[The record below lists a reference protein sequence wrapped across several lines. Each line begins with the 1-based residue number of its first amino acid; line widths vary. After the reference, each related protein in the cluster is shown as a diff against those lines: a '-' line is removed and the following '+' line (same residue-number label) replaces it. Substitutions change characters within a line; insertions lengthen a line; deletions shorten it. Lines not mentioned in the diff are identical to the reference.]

1 MPLNWITINISFLR
15 WAELVLLVK
24 YQYRQQMIWTPK
36 KVCHE
41 EDGFRPDKRHHLD
54 ELVNG
59 RRLLRRVDREPSRL
73 VLVVVWI
80 PAPDVVPVT
89 LKYLAEFFDL
99 MLPNLLP
106 GLNHFKCSLYS
117 PNSPFGEHFV
127 QESQKKLISKYYKH
141 ICKSI

>member
-1 MPLNWITINISFLR
+1 MTFSGLKTGLSRTRAKPSSRKSFDLISNNL
-15 WAELVLLVK
+15 
-24 YQYRQQMIWTPK
+24 K

-117 PNSPFGEHFV
+117 LNSPFGEHFV
-127 QESQKKLISKYYKH
+127 QESQKKLRA
-141 ICKSI
+141 